1 MAMMM
6 TTHMMM
12 TMMMLA
18 LDQAAKTMTMTM
30 TVKKEMHSAEI
41 RMSGGLDLQQLP
53 FLSLRLMPPR
63 RAAAASGCQRS
74 LSPEIPWSS
83 TMIHRRKWTSKAGQG
98 DHGLMNR
105 RP

>member
-1 MAMMM
+1 MMM

-18 LDQAAKTMTMTM
+18 LCQAVKTMMTTM

-41 RMSGGLDLQQLP
+41 RMSGGLDLQLP
-53 FLSLRLMPPR
+53 FLSLRLEVPPR

-74 LSPEIPWSS
+74 LSPEVPWSS
-83 TMIHRRKWTSKAGQG
+83 TMIHRRKWSSKAGQG
-98 DHGLMNR
+98 EHGLMNR